1 MENGEMNNCRGK
13 RAAVYHQIANRATGD
28 VQHLLQQ
35 LISAASERDTKDGF
49 LSAGRELLSAIKK
62 SIGSRPVFKF
72 ASPAMRPRTTITK
85 SGSVK
90 CDEILRFHEDPTLS
104 YLHLVGDR
112 SAVESSDAIPQ
123 IHIRSKSVADW
134 KWNKPMTEIF
144 LECVS
149 VGISTGISF
158 AGKDVLVTGAGRG
171 SIGAEVVRGLLMGGA
186 RVIVTT
192 SRTVSETA
200 SFYRGLYEQNGSR
213 GAELLVVPFNQG
225 SVQDCESLIDY
236 IYRASGLGRSLDAI
250 LPFAAVSE
258 AGKEIDA
265 IGAKSELA
273 HRLMLVNF
281 LRLLGCIVKCK
292 REQNIF
298 GRPTQVVLPLSPNH
312 GTFGGDGLYS
322 ESKLGLA
329 SLLNRFHSENWS
341 DFISIA
347 GAMIG
352 WTRGTGLMSEN
363 VCHPFRFL

>member
-1 MENGEMNNCRGK
+1 
-13 RAAVYHQIANRATGD
+13 
-28 VQHLLQQ
+28 
-35 LISAASERDTKDGF
+35 
-49 LSAGRELLSAIKK
+49 
-62 SIGSRPVFKF
+62 
-72 ASPAMRPRTTITK
+72 
-85 SGSVK
+85 
-90 CDEILRFHEDPTLS
+90 
-104 YLHLVGDR
+104 
-112 SAVESSDAIPQ
+112 
-123 IHIRSKSVADW
+123 
-134 KWNKPMTEIF
+134 MTEVF
-144 LECVS
+144 LKCIS
-149 VGISTGISF
+149 VGIDSGISF
-158 AGKDVLVTGAGRG
+158 AGKDVLVTGAGPG

-200 SFYRGLYEQNGSR
+200 SFYQGLYEQNGSR

-225 SVQDCESLIDY
+225 SVQDCESLVDY

-258 AGKEIDA
+258 AGTEIDE
-265 IGAKSELA
+265 IRAKSELA

-281 LRLLGCIVKCK
+281 LGLLGCIVKCK

-312 GTFGGDGLYS
+312 GTFGDGLYS

-329 SLLNRFHSENWS
+329 GLLNRFHSENWS
-341 DFISIA
+341 GFISIA

-363 VCHPFRFL
+363 VCHPFSFL

>member
-1 MENGEMNNCRGK
+1 
-13 RAAVYHQIANRATGD
+13 
-28 VQHLLQQ
+28 
-35 LISAASERDTKDGF
+35 
-49 LSAGRELLSAIKK
+49 
-62 SIGSRPVFKF
+62 
-72 ASPAMRPRTTITK
+72 
-85 SGSVK
+85 
-90 CDEILRFHEDPTLS
+90 
-104 YLHLVGDR
+104 
-112 SAVESSDAIPQ
+112 
-123 IHIRSKSVADW
+123 
-134 KWNKPMTEIF
+134 
-144 LECVS
+144 
-149 VGISTGISF
+149 
-158 AGKDVLVTGAGRG
+158 
-171 SIGAEVVRGLLMGGA
+171 MGGA

-192 SRTVSETA
+192 SRKVSETA
-200 SFYRGLYEQNGSR
+200 SFYQGLYEQNGSR

-236 IYRASGLGRSLDAI
+236 IFRASGLGRSLDAI

-265 IGAKSELA
+265 IGAESELA

-292 REQNIF
+292 RQQNIF

-329 SLLNRFHSENWS
+329 GLLSRFHSENWS

-347 GAMIG
+347 GATIG

-363 VCHPFRFL
+363 VCHPFGFL